1 MATKLC
7 TRKDTLAPIVEPGY
21 SAYNS
26 LADQAIAQASA
37 LIRRFTRRDWDYGQF
52 TDFLDSTDI
61 DIAIRRGKST
71 ITLPLR
77 EKNIDLTM
85 PVDVRYNSGGN
96 WVNSTAMDATT
107 FQVDHRKNQ
116 IIFYPSRMTSNARSI
131 RVIYYAGYKVIPQGE
146 IPDPVN
152 VGGTIP
158 DPEWEPNVLDVPDHI
173 KYAAIAQ
180 AQFFVRR
187 AMNDVTGTT
196 RKDSEERTKTLKL
209 TASGLVGEALS
220 LLKSE
225 TRLLMGG
232 IT

>member
-7 TRKDTLAPIVEPGY
+7 SRKDVLAPIVETGY
-21 SAYNS
+21 RAYDP
-26 LADQAIAQASA
+26 LADQAVAQASA

-52 TDFLDSTDI
+52 IDFLDSTDI
-61 DIAIRRGKST
+61 DIAIRRGKNT
-71 ITLPLR
+71 LILPLR

-85 PVDVRYNSGGN
+85 PVDVRYNTGGN
-96 WVNSTAMDATT
+96 WQNSDAMSADS
-107 FQVDHRKNQ
+107 FQVDTRKNQ
-116 IIFYPSRMTSNARSI
+116 IVFYPSRMTSNARAI
-131 RVIYYAGYKVIPQGE
+131 RVVYYAGYKVIPQPQ
-146 IPDPVN
+146 IPDPEN
-152 VGGTIP
+152 PGQTIP
-158 DPEWEPNVLDVPDHI
+158 DPEWESGVLDIPDHI

-180 AQFFVRR
+180 AQFFVRQ